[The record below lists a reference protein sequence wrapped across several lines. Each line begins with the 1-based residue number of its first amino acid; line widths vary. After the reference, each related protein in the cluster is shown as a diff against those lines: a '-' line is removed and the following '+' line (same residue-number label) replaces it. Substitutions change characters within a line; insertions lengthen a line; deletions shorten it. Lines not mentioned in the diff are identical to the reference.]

1 MVLASLAPLL
11 PGMLLLQHR
20 CQQVC
25 VCVSTSLGDFPPLF
39 ACYYSEIM
47 S

>member
-1 MVLASLAPLL
+1 MVLASLALL
-11 PGMLLLQHR
+11 QPGMLLLQHR

-25 VCVSTSLGDFPPLF
+25 VSTSLGYFLSLF
-39 ACYYSEIM
+39 AWSYSEIT